1 LYPLCHIKRDKINKK
16 IHFVPTL
23 SLFKRQNEQNEQN
36 DSFRTPSVTLQRQN
50 EQNEQKDS
58 FCTPS
63 VTFQGTK

>member
-1 LYPLCHIKRDKINKK
+1 LYPLCHFSRDKMNKM
-16 IHFVPTL
+16 IHLVHPL
-23 SLFKRQNEQNEQN
+23 SLYK
-36 DSFRTPSVTLQRQN
+36 RQN